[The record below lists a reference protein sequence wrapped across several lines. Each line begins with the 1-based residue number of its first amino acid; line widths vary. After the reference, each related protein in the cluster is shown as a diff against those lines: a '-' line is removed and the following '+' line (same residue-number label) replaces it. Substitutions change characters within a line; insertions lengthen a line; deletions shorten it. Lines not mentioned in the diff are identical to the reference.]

1 MPKKIKVSKYIAEK
15 IARKKSDF
23 KVDTFCSGGPG
34 GQAQNK
40 RKTGIRITDKITGL
54 SSESR
59 DATGA
64 DDNKSRAFFKLVD
77 KMVAHYQKELSDLTI
92 KELSPEGNIRTYR
105 MLDDKCT
112 DKRINDK
119 EFSTKSILDGKLD
132 EIHERIQIAKTVES
146 YEN

>member
-64 DDNKSRAFFKLVD
+64 DDNKSRAFFKLTD
-77 KMVAHYQKELSDLTI
+77 KLIAHYKQELADLTI
-92 KELSPEGNIRTYR
+92 KELSPQGSIRTYR
-105 MLDDKCT
+105 MLDDKCI
-112 DKRINDK
+112 DKRIDGK
-119 EFSTKSILDGKLD
+119 EFSTKAVLEGKLE
-132 EIHERIQIAKTVES
+132 EIHERIKINEAEV
-146 YEN
+146 